1 MLILCTQAAR
11 KHRVACKVRCE
22 TCSAAHAFLK
32 ITIPSLS
39 DCGGPTVDLQC
50 MGGRDRPPCSRS
62 DRGRHLV
69 DPRSACDRS
78 QIKARSA
85 NDRLF
90 SDMSVQ
96 GRCRVYSDDWRSI
109 LARSR
114 SIAGRSRAA
123 VRFRADAEASRL
135 PVDPTGLDPAVGP
148 VPISVDPGQSR
159 IGRRLRV
166 DHGSTWF
173 IPNVPGRSG
182 ATPGRRRHP
191 VRPRSVRIEPKP
203 IPDRP
208 SSESRS
214 RIDLGSN
221 RPRVMASGRSRIEL
235 KCIPDRPPAAGR
247 VRVDGGSSPSQD
259 THG

>member
-1 MLILCTQAAR
+1 MSSAQPAFP
-11 KHRVACKVRCE
+11 VR
-22 TCSAAHAFLK
+22 LWG
-32 ITIPSLS
+32 P
-39 DCGGPTVDLQC
+39 DCRPTVH
-50 MGGRDRPPCSRS
+50 GGRDRPPCSRS

-78 QIKARSA
+78 QSKARSA

-109 LARSR
+109 PARSR

-182 ATPGRRRHP
+182 ATPGHRRHP

-203 IPDRP
+203 IPERP